1 VRRFNVARRSP
12 IPGENDHKAESM
24 QVIFWHAQV
33 GAPQQVEQR
42 CKVVARGCCN
52 EREAAN

>member
-12 IPGENDHKAESM
+12 IAGENDHKAESM

-42 CKVVARGCCN
+42 CKVVAP
-52 EREAAN
+52 